1 MNKKIC
7 VTGAGRWGINHI
19 KTLMKLDALG
29 AVVESSEERIAELRK
44 DFSDIAFYS
53 DLDEAI
59 EADYDGY
66 VIATPAET
74 HYPVGKKLLEN
85 KKNVLIE
92 KPMTLKD
99 SESEELLQLADT
111 NGVSLMVGHVLL
123 FHPAI
128 QKIKEV
134 IDGGRIGTLQ
144 YIYSNRLNLGTVRTE
159 ENVFWSFAPHD
170 ISIFDYF
177 IGSPPVN
184 IESSGGA
191 FLQGGIHD
199 TTMTTLSY
207 AGNIKAHI
215 FVSWLHPYKEHKI
228 IIVGSKGMIS
238 FEDSSP
244 EKEIVLYD
252 KGINFES
259 GVPVKR
265 DEGMEVIEYEKDFP
279 LTREL
284 QYFIDN
290 LGKKIKVSGG
300 ESGLEVVRVLEKAQ
314 KSLLGRD
321 EKSE

>member
-7 VTGAGRWGINHI
+7 VIGAGRWGINHI
-19 KTLMKLDALG
+19 KTLLKLDALG
-29 AVVESSEERIAELRK
+29 AVVESSEERILELKK
-44 DFSDIAFYS
+44 DYCGTVFYS

-66 VIATPAET
+66 IVATPAET
-74 HYPVGKKLLEN
+74 HYPVGKKLLDN
-85 KKNVLIE
+85 SNNVLIE

-134 IDGGRIGTLQ
+134 IDRGRIGTLQ

-177 IGSPPVN
+177 IGSPPVDVK
-184 IESSGGA
+184 SSGGA
-191 FLQGGIHD
+191 FLQTGIHD

-207 AGNIKAHI
+207 SGNIKAHI

-238 FEDSSP
+238 FEDSSS
-244 EKEIVLYD
+244 EKEIIFYD
-252 KGINFES
+252 KGVSFEN

-265 DEGMEVIEYEKDFP
+265 DEGVKVIEYEKDFP
-279 LTREL
+279 LTREI
-284 QYFIDN
+284 QYFINN
-290 LGKKIKVSGG
+290 LGKKIETSGG

-314 KSLLGRD
+314 KSILGRD
-321 EKSE
+321 ENSE